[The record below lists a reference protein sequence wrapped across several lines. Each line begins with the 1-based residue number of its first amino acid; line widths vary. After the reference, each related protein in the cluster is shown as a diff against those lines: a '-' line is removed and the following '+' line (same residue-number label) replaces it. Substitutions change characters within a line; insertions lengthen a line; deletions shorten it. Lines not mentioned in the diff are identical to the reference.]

1 MIRSMYT
8 AVAGL
13 RSHQTMMDVVGDNIA
28 NVNTSGFKKSQV
40 VFADMLS
47 QTLNGAGA
55 PTQQLGGTNPA
66 QIGLGV
72 KVASIAKN
80 FGQGALQRT
89 GRDLDMSIEG
99 DGFFVLRSAG
109 EEHFTRAGSF
119 FLDADGRLTT
129 SSGGLVQGWQ
139 ADAEGVIDNTEPVT
153 GLKIAVGEQITP
165 IPTSEVTLGGN
176 LSSDAPI
183 GESSFAGLDVFDLQG
198 NPIAVNLTFEKTA
211 PNEWTI
217 TGTYGDNGDAL
228 PLTDNVLTFG
238 NDGELIGPADFSINI
253 AAGAIPNAGA
263 VEMFV
268 AGKGARRFTQFGGST
283 AINAINQNG
292 SSTGTLQSVSVG
304 QDGVIVGAYSNG
316 QVRPIAQVAL
326 ATFSNAEGL
335 ERVAG
340 SAFRASINSGLAQ
353 VGSAGSGGRGLMAP
367 GVLEMSNVDLAE
379 EFTQLIRAQRGFQ
392 ANSRVVT
399 SSDELLQEIV
409 NLKR

>member
-28 NVNTSGFKKSQV
+28 NVNTAGFKKNQV
-40 VFADMLS
+40 VFSDMLS

-55 PTQQLGGTNPA
+55 PTEGLGGTNPA

-72 KVASIAKN
+72 KVAAIAKN
-80 FGQGALQRT
+80 FSQGALQRT

-99 DGFFVLRSAG
+99 DGFFVMEFAG
-109 EEHFTRAGSF
+109 ETHYTRAGAF
-119 FLDADGRLTT
+119 FLDADGRLT
-129 SSGGLVQGWQ
+129 SPNGGLVQGWQ
-139 ADAEGVIDNTEPVT
+139 ADSTGVIDTTATVE
-153 GLKIAVGEQITP
+153 GLKIPVGAQITP
-165 IPTSEVTLGGN
+165 TPTSEISLGGN
-176 LSSDAPI
+176 LSSDAQI
-183 GESSFAGLDVFDLQG
+183 GETAFAGLDVFDLQG
-198 NPIAVNLTFEKTA
+198 NPIAVSLTFEKTNT
-211 PNEWTI
+211 NEWTI
-217 TGTYGDNGDAL
+217 TGTYGDNGDVLA
-228 PLTDNVLTFG
+228 LTDNVLSFG
-238 NDGELIGPADFSINI
+238 VDGELTGPADFNVNI

-263 VEMFV
+263 VDMTIGGVGE
-268 AGKGARRFTQFGGST
+268 RRFTQFGGST
-283 AINAINQNG
+283 AIAAINQNG
-292 SSTGTLQSVSVG
+292 SSTGTLQSVTVG
-304 QDGVIVGAYSNG
+304 QDGVLVGAYSNG

-335 ERVAG
+335 ERVSG
-340 SAFRASINSGLAQ
+340 SSFRNSTNSGLAQ
-353 VGSAGSGGRGLMAP
+353 VGTVGSGGRGLMAA

-399 SSDELLQEIV
+399 ASDELLQEIV